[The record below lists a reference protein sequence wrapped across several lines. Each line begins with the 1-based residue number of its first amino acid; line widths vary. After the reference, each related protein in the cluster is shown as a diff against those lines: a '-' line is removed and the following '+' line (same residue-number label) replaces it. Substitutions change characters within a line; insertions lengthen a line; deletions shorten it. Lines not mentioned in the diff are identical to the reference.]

1 MQNAKRSEEEAGN
14 QAPPGDDAER
24 EAFCHGLISIGRMGL
39 NGRPIARRV
48 DAFFSQ
54 LARVPL
60 LGSVIRR
67 RLIVIRYVGR
77 RSGKTFETP
86 VAYSR
91 RGDDVR
97 IRVAF
102 PDNKSWWR
110 NFVGDGGTIT
120 LVGLDGADRSGHA
133 VATRDS
139 AGRVAIRVQFAG

>member
-1 MQNAKRSEEEAGN
+1 
-14 QAPPGDDAER
+14 
-24 EAFCHGLISIGRMGL
+24 MGL
-39 NGRPIARRV
+39 NDRPLVRWV
-48 DAFFSQ
+48 NAFFSE
-54 LARVPL
+54 LAKVPL

-91 RGDDVR
+91 RGDDITIGVS
-97 IRVAF
+97 F

-110 NFVGDGGTIT
+110 NFLGDGGTIT

-139 AGRVAIRVQFAG
+139 GGGVVVTVHIAG

>member
-1 MQNAKRSEEEAGN
+1 
-14 QAPPGDDAER
+14 
-24 EAFCHGLISIGRMGL
+24 MGL
-39 NGRPIARRV
+39 NDRPFVRWV
-48 DAFFSQ
+48 NAFFSE
-54 LARVPL
+54 LAKVPL

-86 VAYSR
+86 VAYAR
-91 RGDDVR
+91 HGDDVT
-97 IRVAF
+97 IGVAF

-110 NFVGDGGTIT
+110 NFLGDGGTIT

-139 AGRVAIRVQFAG
+139 AGRVAVRVRFAG

>member
-1 MQNAKRSEEEAGN
+1 
-14 QAPPGDDAER
+14 
-24 EAFCHGLISIGRMGL
+24 MGL
-39 NGRPIARRV
+39 NDRPFLRWV
-48 DAFFSQ
+48 NAFFSQ
-54 LARVPL
+54 LAHVPL

-86 VAYSR
+86 VSYSR
-91 RGDDVR
+91 RGDDVT
-97 IRVAF
+97 IGVAF

-110 NFVGDGGTIT
+110 NFLGDGGTIT

-139 AGRVAIRVQFAG
+139 AGRVAVRVRFAG